1 MATSPDT
8 SLDIFPET
16 VAAVDLGSNS
26 FHLIVAQV
34 SDQGVLQKVDKLKE
48 MVRLRGGLD
57 ENNNLSAE
65 KEQQA
70 LECLQRFGER
80 IRHLPKEAVRIAG
93 TNTLRNM
100 NDSAAFLRKAKKA
113 LGHSISIIAG
123 REEARLVYL
132 GVAHT
137 LSDDEG
143 KRMVID
149 IGGGSTEFII
159 GKKFQPEKL
168 ESLEMGSVSVTQK
181 YFADGSLRK
190 ANWKRA
196 NTALSLEITPI
207 KTAFQTGKWKIATG
221 SSGTIKAARNITQA
235 LGLEKFGITLYALHT
250 IRDKLIATGNMDDID
265 LPALKA
271 ERAPVFAGG
280 LAVLIAIF
288 EVLKIERMTVSDGA
302 LREGLLYDL
311 IGRIHHED
319 IREKTIVDLQ
329 ERFNVYPVQ
338 SEQVTV
344 TAKYLAKQVKK
355 DWQLTKK
362 QRKLLLWSA
371 MIHELGL
378 SIAHSDYQQHGGYI
392 LEHADLPGFT
402 RKEQHWV
409 AILVEKHR
417 RKIDLS
423 LFDSL
428 PEEEQLSI
436 KKLCV
441 LLRLSVLLHRSRKA
455 ELVLPKIRVD
465 NENIYLSCGE
475 LANRPMLEADLE
487 REQKWIGQLGFV
499 LQADP
504 RRLSEN

>member
-1 MATSPDT
+1 MDGLPKT
-8 SLDIFPET
+8 I
-16 VAAVDLGSNS
+16 AAVDLGSNS

-34 SDQGVLQKVDKLKE
+34 STEGVLQKVDKLKE

-57 ENNNLSAE
+57 EHHRLSAE
-65 KEQQA
+65 KEAEA
-70 LECLQRFGER
+70 LACLQRFGER
-80 IRHLPKEAVRIAG
+80 IRHLPAEAVRVAG

-100 NDSAAFLRKAKKA
+100 RDSRTFLKKAKRA

-159 GKKFQPEKL
+159 GKRFQPEKL
-168 ESLEMGSVSVTQK
+168 ESLEMGSVSMTQK
-181 YFADGSLRK
+181 YFSDGSLAR
-190 ANWKRA
+190 AHWKRA
-196 NTALSLEITPI
+196 NTEISLEITPI
-207 KTAFQTGKWKIATG
+207 KSAFQKGQWEVATG
-221 SSGTIKAARNITQA
+221 SSGTIKAAKKIALA

-250 IRDKLIATGNMDDID
+250 LRDRLIAAKHIGNID
-265 LPALKA
+265 LPELKT

-288 EVLKIERMTVSDGA
+288 ETLKIDRMTVSEGA

-319 IREKTIVDLQ
+319 IREKTITDLQ
-329 ERFNVYPVQ
+329 GRFNIDPVQ
-338 SEQVTV
+338 SRQVV
-344 TAKYLAKQVKK
+344 ETAQYLYKQVKK
-355 DWQLTKK
+355 VWQLNRK
-362 QRKLLLWSA
+362 QKKLLVWAA

-378 SIAHSDYQQHGGYI
+378 SISHTNYHHHGAYI

-402 RKEQHWV
+402 RKEQHWMAV
-409 AILVEKHR
+409 LTETHR
-417 RKIDLS
+417 RKIEAS
-423 LFDSL
+423 IFDTL
-428 PEEEQLSI
+428 PDEEQLVV
-436 KKLCV
+436 KKLCM

-455 ELVLPKIRVD
+455 ESVLPDVQV
-465 NENIYLSCGE
+465 NNTE
-475 LANRPMLEADLE
+475 LQLCCQQYASRPMLRADLE
-487 REQKWIGQLGFV
+487 REKNWVKQIGLV
-499 LQADP
+499 LKA
-504 RRLSEN
+504 S

>member
-1 MATSPDT
+1 MHI
-8 SLDIFPET
+8 LPET

-34 SDQGVLQKVDKLKE
+34 NDQGLLQKVDKIKE

-65 KEQQA
+65 KEQEA
-70 LECLQRFGER
+70 LECLHRFGER
-80 IRHLPKEAVRIAG
+80 IRHLPPEAVRIAG

-100 NDSAAFLRKAKKA
+100 NDSASFLAKAKKA

-159 GKKFQPEKL
+159 GKKFQPDKL
-168 ESLEMGSVSVTQK
+168 ESLEMGSVTVTQK
-181 YFADGSLRK
+181 YFADGSLAK
-190 ANWKRA
+190 KNWKKA

-207 KTAFQTGKWKIATG
+207 KRTFQIGQWQIATG
-221 SSGTIKAARNITQA
+221 SSGTIKAARNIAQA
-235 LGLEKFGITLYALHT
+235 LGLEKFGITLNALHR
-250 IRDKLIATGNMDDID
+250 IRDLLIAASNIDDID

-271 ERAPVFAGG
+271 DRAPVFAGG

-288 EVLKIERMTVSDGA
+288 EVLKIDRMTVSDGA

-319 IREKTIVDLQ
+319 IREKTVADLH
-329 ERFNVYPVQ
+329 ERFNIDPIQ
-338 SEQVTV
+338 SQQVAE
-344 TAKYLAKQVKK
+344 TAGHLIKQVRK
-355 DWQLTKK
+355 DWQINKK
-362 QRKLLLWSA
+362 QKKLLIWSA
-371 MIHELGL
+371 IMHELGL
-378 SIAHSDYQQHGGYI
+378 SIAHDGYHKHGGYI

-402 RKEQHWV
+402 RKEQHWI

-417 RKIDLS
+417 RKIDS
-423 LFDSL
+423 TVFDVL
-428 PEEEQLSI
+428 PEDEQLSI

-455 ELVLPKIRVD
+455 ESVLPKIRVKG
-465 NENIYLSCGE
+465 NTLFLSCNE
-475 LANRPMLEADLE
+475 LASRPMLEADLE
-487 REQKWIGQLGFV
+487 REQRWISELDFV
-499 LQADP
+499 LQADG
-504 RRLSEN
+504 